1 MPEEELK
8 EGDVVTLKS
17 DSIDM
22 VIEKINR
29 SVKTARCVYW
39 TGTPNKIEH
48 DDFYLAALKKKTR

>member
-22 VIEKINR
+22 VIERIDR
-29 SVKTARCVYW
+29 SDQTARCAYW
-39 TGTPNKIEH
+39 LGAPNKIEH
-48 DDFYLAALKKKTR
+48 DNFYLAALKKKTK